1 MYVTWN
7 NVHNIEYIGRISH
20 GNYSG
25 IKNILLPLYDFVAEN
40 RSLRDVIAIHIFFVS
55 PPLELR
61 SEGAHSG
68 RRISCRAAVSLR
80 FQFWNGH
87 EIPRV
92 FYLFP
97 GLPGLKGTRPL
108 AASRVLHSRTKNRIF
123 NRFSLLHLEAPGRV
137 SSSLLSPSL
146 SLSLSPFPLSLVEI
160 SSLPELYVADV
171 KEKYERL
178 KSPR

>member
-1 MYVTWN
+1 MSSRSTSSLFLRLSNSVPN
-7 NVHNIEYIGRISH
+7 ARI
-20 GNYSG
+20 
-25 IKNILLPLYDFVAEN
+25 P
-40 RSLRDVIAIHIFFVS
+40 
-55 PPLELR
+55 
-61 SEGAHSG
+61 G

-137 SSSLLSPSL
+137 SSSLLSSSL
-146 SLSLSPFPLSLVEI
+146 SLSLSLFPLSLCP
-160 SSLPELYVADV
+160 SSKFPRYPSFMS
-171 KEKYERL
+171 RTL
-178 KSPR
+178 KRNMNGLRAPVRHTLGGK